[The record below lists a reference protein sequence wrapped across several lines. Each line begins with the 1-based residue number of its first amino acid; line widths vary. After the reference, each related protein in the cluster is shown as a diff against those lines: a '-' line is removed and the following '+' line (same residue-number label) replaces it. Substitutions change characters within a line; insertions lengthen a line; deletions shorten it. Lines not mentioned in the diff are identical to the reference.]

1 MTPILEDIYELF
13 DHHIIVDAVKSSV
26 PYLNKKLEWAPFS
39 KNPERLKKQ
48 KMLHSKKSLYSSSSN
63 SELFQ
68 MISSVAYFLRLWRL
82 YTNVLIYYLYIK
94 TLKKIV
100 QRLGLRTIRCFVC
113 TYPKNGKYTEETAP
127 IIVSFYFNNFA
138 TFARKNWKV
147 NWFGILRLKK
157 TSRMNPIF
165 VDVFTYQLWKIKIQ
179 KDQI

>member
-1 MTPILEDIYELF
+1 MLLNQVY
-13 DHHIIVDAVKSSV
+13 HIWT
-26 PYLNKKLEWAPFS
+26 KKLEWAPFS

-127 IIVSFYFNNFA
+127 IIVSFY
-138 TFARKNWKV
+138 
-147 NWFGILRLKK
+147 
-157 TSRMNPIF
+157 
-165 VDVFTYQLWKIKIQ
+165 
-179 KDQI
+179 